1 MCVVHVCDKMLGPD
15 EISHSPAGSIEGFAD
30 RADGERVVEEGI
42 GCW

>member
-1 MCVVHVCDKMLGPD
+1 MCVVHDFDKMLGAD

-30 RADGERVVEEGI
+30 GANGERVVEEGI